1 MTTHRRAKRGR
12 HSYSTFL
19 EIAALATLA
28 SCFAEASEPAPIT
41 LQDAVPQMLRL
52 QPGAGTILHTQV
64 QVPSDAQALELRIT
78 DATREIEAGLTLGEA
93 AAAAHAAEYWTGTE
107 LGQAVLR
114 LDRFSLPPLEPGIWH
129 ATFDMGGQ
137 LPLGPRGRVE
147 EVSFRAELRVL
158 RAGAGMQLAPGVAQ
172 EGVVELERASTWVG
186 HVDVPGGATTLR
198 VDLLEAEADLDL
210 LAYPGREPRDLSQR
224 PHLRSRPYG
233 RETLLIEAPESGPW
247 TIEVVDPH
255 ALEARAEFRLLASFA
270 ARTPAEARVEPEA
283 RGLASAIASI
293 GAAQLGAVVEVGTP
307 DGSGSAVCV
316 HERGLFLTNWHVVQK
331 LGGGASEEIV
341 LSRTLDLARPPR
353 ESWRAKVVEH
363 DVGAD
368 CALLEL
374 VGDRHGDPL
383 PPDLRLVAA
392 PLGDDTRLLLGSEL
406 VVVGYPGV
414 GTQRTRPTLTLTRG
428 VVAGFERTGAGLA
441 LKSDAEITSGHS
453 GGAAY
458 DLAGRLVGLP
468 TSRVED
474 GASQLGWIHGLS
486 MLPERIRARIASR

>member
-1 MTTHRRAKRGR
+1 MATRLEARRS
-12 HSYSTFL
+12 HILFSTFL
-19 EIAALATLA
+19 GYVAFAALAGCL
-28 SCFAEASEPAPIT
+28 AEASEPGPLV
-41 LQDAVPQMLRL
+41 LQEAQPQVLRL
-52 QPGAGTILHTQV
+52 RPAEGTVLHAQV
-64 QVPSDAQALELRIT
+64 QVPANALALELRIS
-78 DATREIEAGLTLGEA
+78 DATREIEAGMTFGEA
-93 AAAAHAAEYWTGTE
+93 APAARAAEYWTNTE

-114 LDRFSLPPLEPGIWH
+114 LDRFSLPPLEPGFWH

-137 LPLGPRGRVE
+137 LPLGPRGQVD
-147 EVSFRAELRVL
+147 EVVFRAELRVL
-158 RAGAGMQLAPGVAQ
+158 RPEAAVELAPRVVHDGTVA
-172 EGVVELERASTWVG
+172 LERASTWVG
-186 HVDVPGGATTLR
+186 HLDVPGGASVLR

-210 LAYPGREPRDLSQR
+210 LAYPGHKPRDLTER
-224 PHLRSRPYG
+224 PHLQSRPYG
-233 RETLLIEAPESGPW
+233 RETLLVANPEPGPW

-255 ALEARAEFRLLASFA
+255 ALEERAEFRLHVAFGA
-270 ARTPAEARVEPEA
+270 DAPPEAPVEPSAET
-283 RGLASAIASI
+283 LASAIEGL

-331 LGGGASEEIV
+331 LGGGASEDIV

-353 ESWRAKVVEH
+353 ESWRAKVIEH
-363 DVGAD
+363 DVGSD
-368 CALLEL
+368 CALLEV
-374 VGDRHGDPL
+374 VGDRHGGPL
-383 PPDLRLVAA
+383 PPDLRHVTA

-414 GTQRTRPTLTLTRG
+414 GTQRSRPTLTLTRG
-428 VVAGFERTGAGLA
+428 VVAGFERSGAGFA

-458 DLAGRLVGLP
+458 DMAGKLVGLP

-486 MLPERIRARIASR
+486 MLPERIKARIAAR

>member
-1 MTTHRRAKRGR
+1 MATRLEARRPRIIF
-12 HSYSTFL
+12 STFL
-19 EIAALATLA
+19 GYVALAALAGCL
-28 SCFAEASEPAPIT
+28 AEASEPAPLV
-41 LQDAVPQMLRL
+41 LQEAQPQVLRL
-52 QPGAGTILHTQV
+52 RPAEGTVLHAQV
-64 QVPSDAQALELRIT
+64 QVPADALALELRIS
-78 DATREIEAGLTLGEA
+78 DATREIEAGLSFGEA
-93 AAAAHAAEYWTGTE
+93 APAAHAAEYWTPTE

-114 LDRFSLPPLEPGIWH
+114 LDRFSMPAIEPGAWH
-129 ATFDMGGQ
+129 ATFDMGGR
-137 LPLGPRGRVE
+137 LPLGPRG
-147 EVSFRAELRVL
+147 EVDEVAFRAELRVL
-158 RAGAGMQLAPGVAQ
+158 QAPPAVALAPMVVQDGIVAL
-172 EGVVELERASTWVG
+172 EGASTWVG
-186 HVDVPGGATTLR
+186 HIDVPGGASALR

-210 LAYPGREPRDLSQR
+210 VAHPGRARRGLSQR
-224 PHLRSRPYG
+224 PHLQSRPYG
-233 RETLLIEAPESGPW
+233 RETLLVANPEPGPW

-255 ALEARAEFRLLASFA
+255 ALEARAEFRLIATFA
-270 ARTPAEARVEPEA
+270 AEAPREARVEPVA
-283 RGLASAIASI
+283 GGLASALEGI

-331 LGGGASEEIV
+331 LGGGASEDIV

-363 DVGAD
+363 DVEAD

-374 VGDRHGDPL
+374 VGDRHGGPL
-383 PPDLRLVAA
+383 PNDLRLHVA
-392 PLGDDTRLLLGSEL
+392 PLGDDKQLRLGEQL

-414 GTQRTRPTLTLTRG
+414 GTQRSRPTLTLTRG

-486 MLPERIRARIASR
+486 MLPERIKSRIAAR